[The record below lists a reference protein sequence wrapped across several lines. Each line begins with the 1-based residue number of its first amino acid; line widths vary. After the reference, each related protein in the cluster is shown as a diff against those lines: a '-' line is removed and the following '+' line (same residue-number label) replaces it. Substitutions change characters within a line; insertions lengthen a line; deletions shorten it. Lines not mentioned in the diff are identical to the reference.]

1 MIGNNKKMNKGL
13 TLIELLVSIAIFS
26 FLVVGLIGMFSS
38 AVNAQQSVLQNQ
50 EILNQGSYVTE
61 YMDRAIRMAL
71 KDDGTEGTAGDCT
84 GTADKNYNA
93 TSSSI
98 TFLTYDVAT
107 ASYKCKRFLLSGTA
121 IMEQKS
127 TDTTVANLQTAVPIT
142 SSKVKV
148 TAFNVQLN
156 GDVSGSS
163 QPIVTFVINMESN
176 NPRRLDPL
184 PKMIFQTS
192 ISQRNLNVSN

>member
-1 MIGNNKKMNKGL
+1 MIGNNKQMNKGL
-13 TLIELLVSIAIFS
+13 TLIELLVSIAIFG

-71 KDDGTEGTAGDCT
+71 RDDGTVGTAGDCT
-84 GTADKNYNA
+84 GTANKNYNA
-93 TSSSI
+93 TSNSI
-98 TFLTYDVAT
+98 TFLTYDVAS
-107 ASYKCKRFLLSGTA
+107 ASYKCKKFLLSGTA

-127 TDTTVANLQTAVPIT
+127 TDTTVAHLGTAVPIT

-148 TAFNVQLN
+148 NAFNVVVN
-156 GDVSGSS
+156 GDASGS
-163 QPIVTFVINMESN
+163 QPIVTFVINMQSN
-176 NPRRLDPL
+176 NTRRLDPL
-184 PKMIFQTS
+184 PSMIFQTS

>member
-1 MIGNNKKMNKGL
+1 MIGNNKKLKKGL
-13 TLIELLVSIAIFS
+13 TLIELLVSIAIFG
-26 FLVVGLIGMFSS
+26 FLIVGLIGMFSS

-71 KDDGTEGTAGDCT
+71 RDDVGDCT
-84 GTADKNYNA
+84 KDYVNDKNYNV
-93 TSSSI
+93 SSGSI
-98 TFLTYDVAT
+98 TFLAYDVADPG
-107 ASYKCKRFLLSGTA
+107 YKCKRFYLEDNV

-127 TDTTVANLQTAVPIT
+127 ADTNADNLEEGVPIT

-148 TAFNVQLN
+148 SAFNVFVY
-156 GDVSGSS
+156 GDTSNS
-163 QPIVTFVINMESN
+163 QPIVTFVIDMESN
-176 NPRRLDPL
+176 SPRRLDPL

-192 ISQRNLNVSN
+192 ISQRNLNVGN

>member
-1 MIGNNKKMNKGL
+1 MIGNNKKLKKGL
-13 TLIELLVSIAIFS
+13 TLIELLVSMAIFS
-26 FLVVGLIGMFSS
+26 FLIVGLIGMFSS

-71 KDDGTEGTAGDCT
+71 RDDGTEGTAGGCT
-84 GTADKNYNA
+84 GIANKNYNA
-93 TSSSI
+93 SSGSI
-98 TFLTYDVAT
+98 TFLAYDVADPG
-107 ASYKCKRFLLSGTA
+107 YKCKRFYLEDNV

-127 TDTTVANLQTAVPIT
+127 ADTNADNLEEGVPIT

-148 TAFNVQLN
+148 SAFNVFVY
-156 GDVSGSS
+156 GDTPNS
-163 QPIVTFVINMESN
+163 QPIVTFVIDMESN
-176 NPRRLDPL
+176 SPRRLDPL

-192 ISQRNLNVSN
+192 ISQRNLNVGN